1 MLLPLLLLLL
11 LGVYVCACVCSYV
24 LTAGR
29 LIAPV
34 IERLGAVAGFD
45 WCMEALTGVQQS
57 GLASE
62 VALAKA
68 AWFLDHQAF
77 GDAVTV
83 LKVCHSSLVLLDSSS
98 GSPAFSSD
106 CCLLCCLHCHCT
118 AMLLALQ
125 HATDLLTVQ

>member
-1 MLLPLLLLLL
+1 MATTEDSDM
-11 LGVYVCACVCSYV
+11 YTHACSYV

-34 IERLGAVAGFD
+34 IERSGAVAGFD
-45 WCMEALTGVQQS
+45 WCTEALTGAQHS

-77 GDAVTV
+77 SDAVSV
-83 LKVCHSSLVLLDSSS
+83 LKVDI
-98 GSPAFSSD
+98 
-106 CCLLCCLHCHCT
+106 CL
-118 AMLLALQ
+118 
-125 HATDLLTVQ
+125 

>member
-1 MLLPLLLLLL
+1 MCT
-11 LGVYVCACVCSYV
+11 CACVCSYV

-45 WCMEALTGVQQS
+45 WCIEALTGAQHS

-68 AWFLDHQAF
+68 AWFLNHQAF
-77 GDAVTV
+77 GDAVSV
-83 LKVCHSSLVLLDSSS
+83 LKVCQASPVLLA
-98 GSPAFSSD
+98 PI
-106 CCLLCCLHCHCT
+106 
-118 AMLLALQ
+118 
-125 HATDLLTVQ
+125 

>member
-11 LGVYVCACVCSYV
+11 LVGYVCACMCSYV

-45 WCMEALTGVQQS
+45 WCIEALTGVQHS

-83 LKVCHSSLVLLDSSS
+83 LKVCHSSLVLLDSSL
-98 GSPAFSSD
+98 GSLGLS
-106 CCLLCCLHCHCT
+106 
-118 AMLLALQ
+118 LALLP
-125 HATDLLTVQ
+125 ALSLYCYALGA